1 MFPMTEQAR
10 VTADVVDFIRSVAF
24 ENLPAEAIAIGKRC
38 IIDALGVMLA
48 GSTQDAASILRD
60 YVRDADRR
68 TEATAFGP
76 TAFTHR
82 RGVGSLAERHERTRA
97 RLG

>member
-1 MFPMTEQAR
+1 MTEQAP
-10 VTADVVDFIRSVAF
+10 VTTAVVDFIGSAAF
-24 ENLPAEAIAIGKRC
+24 EHFPAEAVAIGKRC

-48 GSTQDAASILRD
+48 GSTQDAGGILRA
-60 YVRDADRR
+60 YVRDTDAQ

-76 TAFTHR
+76 VRIPHR
-82 RGVGSLAERHERTRA
+82 DGVGRPAERHQRPRA